1 MSVPVRV
8 VVARLAPTRSGSRGL
23 DSWVRRMG
31 WRGWEWGSA
40 ATVEAPAAAVEPGAT
55 VEGADDPCHD
65 QCDQAQGH
73 QRGDHEPLRP
83 DAGRTG
89 GAYFLPPLGDKRRPE
104 GSPAGGRVW
113 RRGCRRQVGGQ
124 RRQLVEV
131 GGGEGGRHPLAALVV

>member
-23 DSWVRRMG
+23 DSWVGRVGVRGMG
-31 WRGWEWGSA
+31 WGGWESGSG

-73 QRGDHEPLRP
+73 QRGDYEPLRP
-83 DAGRTG
+83 DAARTG
-89 GAYFLPPLGDKRRPE
+89 GGRFLPRIGAE
-104 GSPAGGRVW
+104 
-113 RRGCRRQVGGQ
+113 
-124 RRQLVEV
+124 
-131 GGGEGGRHPLAALVV
+131 